1 MQTQRLQ
8 SLVSPAYTGQLL
20 DSYITRSRKVPE
32 TATKRID
39 VANVR
44 HDLRISAARAI
55 AAGCVCSIW
64 CDEENTWLF
73 IASQSLQRAREFGRP
88 VLEVQCRNPFEDGIQ
103 YLVAVQLPDGSWCEH
118 SE

>member
-20 DSYITRSRKVPE
+20 DSYIARSRKVPE

-44 HDLRISAARAI
+44 HDLRIRAARAI

-64 CDEENTWLF
+64 SDEENTWLF
-73 IASQSLQRAREFGRP
+73 IASQSLQQAREFGRP
-88 VLEVQCRNPFEDGIQ
+88 VLEVQRYDPFENGI
-103 YLVAVQLPDGSWCEH
+103 VHCTAVQLPDGTWCER